1 VLSFEAMD
9 IVTKERTQNLG
20 VIDTNVTQ
28 VAESSCGLWALRGYV
43 TRAYDLPFSLNL
55 FLPQDPL
62 LLRGDGAVVFPPS
75 PVRENPLEVPDLEF
89 DLVQG

>member
-1 VLSFEAMD
+1 MD

-62 LLRGDGAVVFPPS
+62 LFVTVWTADSLVNSCVEAKTVMYPYVQLCCIVV
-75 PVRENPLEVPDLEF
+75 RR
-89 DLVQG
+89 